1 MSRLGLGT
9 RRGFSL
15 IELIMVMAIML
26 AVAAIAMPKFVTFVS
41 TYQLKSALNSVAG
54 TLQQTR
60 IIAVRKNKYYQ
71 FNYAMP
77 ASRQYV
83 FAETVNANS
92 TWDSGE
98 PGGAL
103 PSKVTIQTTGFPGN
117 ATTTPN
123 FTAQASSVAIQFNSR
138 GLPCIVIS
146 SICQNLDTVTTPGTP
161 TPVGFVV
168 YVRNTGVF
176 GVPGW
181 GAVTVTP
188 AGRIQTWVWN
198 GSAYSQQ

>member
-1 MSRLGLGT
+1 
-9 RRGFSL
+9 
-15 IELIMVMAIML
+15 ML

-98 PGGAL
+98 PGAAL

-138 GLPCIVIS
+138 GLPCLVAS
-146 SICQNLDTVTTPGTP
+146 
-161 TPVGFVV
+161 PVVSDVV
-168 YVRNTGVF
+168 
-176 GVPGW
+176 
-181 GAVTVTP
+181 VTVTASVSVVP
-188 AGRIQTWVWN
+188 PKLDLSWQTKQIRLTPSN
-198 GSAYSQQ
+198 CAE